1 MNRYLPVLSLLLL
14 ILISA
19 CNQGPKKITIGYV
32 QINEDGVLNKAKAG
46 VFKALADS
54 GFIDGQ
60 TIKVIDNNA
69 QGDLSMIITILQS
82 LQSRGVDMII
92 TNSTPC
98 MVAAAQAVRDI
109 PVVFTVAFSP
119 EQVGLKVTPNNLYG
133 IYDPLD
139 SKGFTEMLLEMM
151 PQVKR
156 VGIPYNNAEPNAE
169 YSANKFSKELENRG
183 IEVVKSTVTS
193 VNDIVMVGQNL
204 VAQKIDVLIVAAD
217 NTVYSGL
224 NALAKI
230 AGEAKIP
237 LLVTDPHQAEK
248 GASIGMGVDYE
259 QWGYL
264 SGLKAIE
271 ILRGRS
277 VSNKIDPILKS
288 QIYINTKACELQ
300 GLTVPQTIMER
311 GDTLTGGN

>member
-1 MNRYLPVLSLLLL
+1 MNKISLIIPLLLL
-14 ILISA
+14 ILATA
-19 CNQGPKKITIGYV
+19 CKQGSKTITIGYV
-32 QINEDGVLNKAKAG
+32 QISEDAVLNTAKTG

-60 TIKVIDNNA
+60 NIKIIDNNA

-98 MVAAAQAVRDI
+98 MVAAAQSVNNT

-119 EQVGLKVTPNNLYG
+119 EQVKLKTTPPNLYG

-139 SKGFTEMLLEMM
+139 TKEFADMVLEAV
-151 PQVKR
+151 PDAKR
-156 VGIPYNNAEPNAE
+156 IGIPYNNAEPNAE
-169 YSANKFSKELENRG
+169 YSAAQFTKEFESRG

-204 VAQKIDVLIVAAD
+204 TARKIDAMIVAAD

-224 NALAKI
+224 NALSKL

-237 LLVTDPHQAEK
+237 LFVTDPRQAEK
-248 GASIGMGVDYE
+248 GASVGMGVNYE
-259 QWGYL
+259 RWGYL
-264 SGLKAIE
+264 SGLKAIDL
-271 ILRGRS
+271 LRGRQS
-277 VSNKIDPILKS
+277 EPRIEPITQMDVL
-288 QIYINTKACELQ
+288 INTSACQAQ
-300 GLTVPQTIMER
+300 GLEIPETIRNRATQVLE
-311 GDTLTGGN
+311 